1 MDYVIITNNPAV
13 HELTE
18 KKTGYDLY
26 GIEGTVQEVLVKCEE
41 LFLQG
46 NCHLAADP
54 MGGRRARPFPYLTLI
69 LEKGRAAS
77 AADWERIA
85 DYSVLNEKRKAMYI
99 SNSDRLNEDFRVL
112 DKSLTLTALKLY

>member
-1 MDYVIITNNPAV
+1 MIITNNPAV
-13 HELTE
+13 RELIEE
-18 KKTGYDLY
+18 KTVYDLY
-26 GIEGTVQEVLVKCEE
+26 DIEGTVQDVLGKCEE

-69 LEKGRAAS
+69 LEKGGAAS
-77 AADWERIA
+77 MTDWERIA
-85 DYSVLNEKRKAMYI
+85 DYSILNESRKARYV

-112 DKSLTLTALKLY
+112 DKSLTVTALKLY